1 LQNLSISHIDL
12 VSGGPPCQGF
22 STVGSKNEK
31 DPRNSLF
38 CEYLRAVNEIKPNY
52 IIFENVAGFSTMY
65 NGSAY
70 QALIQELDA
79 MGFELSTVLCSLF
92 TFSVAN

>member
-1 LQNLSISHIDL
+1 MFFSNPQQWFHAIDFQQELQNLSISHIDL

-38 CEYLRAVNEIKPNY
+38 YEYLRAVNEIKPNY
-52 IIFENVAGFSTMY
+52 IIFEKKLNQY
-65 NGSAY
+65 
-70 QALIQELDA
+70 EK
-79 MGFELSTVLCSLF
+79 
-92 TFSVAN
+92 